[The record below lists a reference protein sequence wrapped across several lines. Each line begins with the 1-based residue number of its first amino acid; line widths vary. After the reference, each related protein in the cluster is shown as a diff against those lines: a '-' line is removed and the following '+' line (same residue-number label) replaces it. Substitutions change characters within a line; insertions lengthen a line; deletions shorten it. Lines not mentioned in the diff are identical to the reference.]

1 MAFRGTPK
9 GEQGWLIRH
18 MQTHTEGEA
27 RSHARGCTHTHT
39 GREKSE
45 EREQSNTHPSG
56 VVKANEGS
64 VQGWHRQPFHV
75 VTKRGGGGPGQAG
88 EQ

>member
-1 MAFRGTPK
+1 
-9 GEQGWLIRH
+9 

-27 RSHARGCTHTHT
+27 HTHT
-39 GREKSE
+39 GREKGE
-45 EREQSNTHPSG
+45 EREQSKTHPSG

-75 VTKRGGGGPGQAG
+75 VKKRGGGGGGQAG
-88 EQ
+88 WGAIRQNPNRKQVRQTGG

>member
-9 GEQGWLIRH
+9 GERGWLIRH

-27 RSHARGCTHTHT
+27 CTCTRAHIE
-39 GREKSE
+39 REKGE
-45 EREQSNTHPSG
+45 EREQSKTHPSG

-75 VTKRGGGGPGQAG
+75 VKKRGGGGPELVG